1 MHEYHIH
8 TLVDIT
14 NNGNLKQAFPFKSS
28 SGDVIHD
35 KNSLAI
41 ARNQNANF
49 NTMLQ
54 LLQMR
59 GNITW
64 ENDPVRVEMPTL
76 GNHGFGSFY
85 EGKNTMWN
93 FQFFPYTPDCSVKN
107 TMWNFQFFTEQSGV
121 YGEITDPVEGL
132 VGDFHLVPIVSFC
145 KETVTFPYSTFD
157 TLNHRT
163 INTYFSYA
171 GPIDK

>member
-1 MHEYHIH
+1 MHEYRLH

-14 NNGNLKQAFPFKSS
+14 LNGNLKKTFPFTST

-35 KNSLAI
+35 KQSLAM
-41 ARNQNANF
+41 ARDQNSNF

-64 ENDPVRVEMPTL
+64 EQPPEKIEMPNL
-76 GNHGFGSFY
+76 GNHGFGSYY
-85 EGKNTMWN
+85 EGQHTI
-93 FQFFPYTPDCSVKN
+93 
-107 TMWNFQFFTEQSGV
+107 WNFQFFTEQAGV
-121 YGEITDPVEGL
+121 YGDVVDPTQGL
-132 VGDFHLVPIVSFC
+132 VDDFGLVPIMAECRNTANFPVQTFIT
-145 KETVTFPYSTFD
+145 KELQGTDSQKVIGA
-157 TLNHRT
+157 LAGGI

>member
-1 MHEYHIH
+1 MYEYRVH

-14 NNGNLKQAFPFKSS
+14 DNGSLHRSFPFKTPT
-28 SGDVIHD
+28 GEVIKD
-35 KNSLAI
+35 RQSLLI
-41 ARNQNANF
+41 ARNQNNNF

-64 ENDPVRVEMPTL
+64 DHPPQRIELPNL
-76 GNHGFGSFY
+76 GNSSFGSYY
-85 EGKNTMWN
+85 EGAHTTWH
-93 FQFFPYTPDCSVKN
+93 
-107 TMWNFQFFTEQSGV
+107 FQFFTEQAGV
-121 YGEITDPVEGL
+121 YGDVSDPTGSLLDDFSLVPVITDCHNTAHFPVQTF
-132 VGDFHLVPIVSFC
+132 VT
-145 KETVTFPYSTFD
+145 KELQGTDRQKVIGA
-157 TLNHRT
+157 LAGGI